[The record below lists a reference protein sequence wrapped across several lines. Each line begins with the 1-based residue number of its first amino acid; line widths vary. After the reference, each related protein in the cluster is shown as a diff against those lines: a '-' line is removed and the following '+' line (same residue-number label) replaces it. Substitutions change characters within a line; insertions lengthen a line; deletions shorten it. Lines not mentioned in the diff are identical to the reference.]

1 MTNHLLNLKIAANSK
16 EQSMALESF
25 YSETAHLAFSF
36 CRKKGINAQDAEDIV
51 QIVYSQI
58 YHKREK
64 YNPEYSPMAWLFI
77 ITKSE
82 TKDYRKKSAIYGE
95 YLKDFGLF
103 LNLSQTSSD
112 NPNNNENLRELDLT
126 ALSANEKTAI
136 EQRYFDEKEFSEIA
150 DGLGLTETNV
160 RKIISRAI
168 QKLKG

>member
-1 MTNHLLNLKIAANSK
+1 MTNHLLALKIATTSK
-16 EQSMALESF
+16 EQSVALELF
-25 YSETAHLAFSF
+25 YGETAHQVFSF
-36 CRKKGINAQDAEDIV
+36 CRKKGLNPQDAEDIV
-51 QIVYSQI
+51 QIVYAQI

-95 YLKDFGLF
+95 YIKDYGLF
-103 LNLSQTSSD
+103 LNVSQTVSE
-112 NPNNNENLRELDLT
+112 NPSTIENVRELDLA
-126 ALSANEKTAI
+126 ALSAKEKAAI

-150 DGLGLTETNV
+150 GGLGLTEPNV